1 MAMSARVIQE
11 RRFTTA
17 LRGYDRDEVIA
28 FLTEVAT
35 GMASLE
41 EQLAIARAKAAKSQ
55 EQLEALD
62 DALER
67 HIAETHAARA
77 AIIEEARREAEEI
90 LAAARRADDGTA
102 ASARTAAAIIAD
114 AESRA
119 VTVGADADELVA
131 RAAESAADI
140 VRQAEQTAA
149 VRIAEADRVL
159 DEARGAA
166 RRIRSDAER
175 DRAEILERVARFR
188 SLLADMDPRALAD
201 ARVILSDGEQVVID
215 LTDAAIE
222 RASSLPT

>member
-1 MAMSARVIQE
+1 MSARVIQD

-35 GMASLE
+35 AMASLE
-41 EQLAIARAKAAKSQ
+41 EQLAIAKAKAAKSQ

-77 AIIEEARREAEEI
+77 AIIDEARREAEEI
-90 LAAARRADDGTA
+90 VAAARRADDGTA
-102 ASARTAAAIIAD
+102 ASARAAATIIAD

-119 VTVGADADELVA
+119 VAASADADELVA

-175 DRAEILERVARFR
+175 DRADILARVARFR

-201 ARVILSDGEQVVID
+201 ARVILADGEQVVID